1 MHRPSSSLQLRLIIV
16 QLKRGSRGCVGRGGR
31 RIYKLWR
38 STLAEDTT
46 DYFLLLSD
54 RFVNRLFTAVQD
66 FHPLLPSPL
75 ISRLEAACS
84 PSFSPIFSRLFSRA
98 TTPQLHSA
106 WVGSITIYRRQ
117 SRRKLRGVGSLF
129 ARPSLATRGL
139 MPPAVLCDIPLRGW
153 PGIVLLSRLPAS
165 R

>member
-1 MHRPSSSLQLRLIIV
+1 MRWKREGEGSINFGDQRWPRIRLIISFYY
-16 QLKRGSRGCVGRGGR
+16 LIDSLTAFSRRDG
-31 RIYKLWR
+31 K
-38 STLAEDTT
+38 
-46 DYFLLLSD
+46 
-54 RFVNRLFTAVQD
+54 D
-66 FHPLLPSPL
+66 FHPLLSSRL
-75 ISRLEAACS
+75 ISPLEAACS